1 MKLFG
6 TLKSFDVVQGIGSIK
21 PETGGDDIRFENSA
35 IQWNRAKSPQTDQRL
50 SYELGTSKD
59 GQPRALNLH
68 TV

>member
-6 TLKSFDVVQGIGSIK
+6 TLKSFDVLQGVGSIT
-21 PETGGDDIRFENSA
+21 PETGGDEIRFDNSA
-35 IQWNRAKSPQTDQRL
+35 IQWNRAKAPEPDQRL
-50 SYELGTSKD
+50 SYDLGTGKD